1 MKRTK
6 VLKGYHHSYSEES
19 IKQYMALPT
28 EMKLKWLEE
37 VNRFSYCALP
47 PKNKKIRELL
57 RAGKI

>member
-1 MKRTK
+1 MKQAK
-6 VLKGYHHSYSEES
+6 ALKGYYHSYSEES

-37 VNRFSYCALP
+37 INKFSCQALP
-47 PKNKKIRELL
+47 PKIKEIRELF